1 MVTEKMNSAH
11 ISMLE
16 TCELLHGVSKSDM
29 PEALSW
35 LDARLE
41 SYKKGETIIRMGS
54 FVEAGVMLN
63 GEARLSQ
70 INEDSS
76 IVYVDHVIGG
86 EMFGQSA
93 ACLAGYKSQTELE
106 AKSDARIC
114 RLDLNKVLEFSGG
127 GQTSQEYRY
136 IIASNLI
143 KSIAKQNT
151 KLNLR
156 MHTIGQKTIRGRLK
170 VYLNELTQGSTEW
183 FTIPFSMSDLAVF
196 LNSDRSALY
205 KEIRLLK
212 SEGVLDWSGRRVR
225 LLKSDF

>member
-1 MVTEKMNSAH
+1 M
-11 ISMLE
+11 
-16 TCELLHGVSKSDM
+16 
-29 PEALSW
+29 
-35 LDARLE
+35 
-41 SYKKGETIIRMGS
+41 
-54 FVEAGVMLN
+54 
-63 GEARLSQ
+63 
-70 INEDSS
+70 
-76 IVYVDHVIGG
+76 
-86 EMFGQSA
+86 
-93 ACLAGYKSQTELE
+93 
-106 AKSDARIC
+106 
-114 RLDLNKVLEFSGG
+114 GG

-156 MHTIGQKTIRGRLK
+156 MQTIGQKTIRGRLK